1 MSDPYDLFLDP
12 TAFNAEVVFVGTRC
26 GSENLLHQY
35 ATGTLHFVRGGR
47 ARVDLPGGAV
57 VAVDEPSLV
66 FFPRPH
72 QHRVQAADEGGIE
85 IVCAIATFGDAF
97 RRAIALA
104 FPDVVVLPLSRLE
117 AIRHTLEAFFAEA
130 ASRAPGSRQMADKL
144 CGILLAYLA
153 RYLFEQ
159 GTQQQ
164 RPPAAG
170 LIAAACDK
178 RIASAIAAIHSRFED
193 VLDLETLARGV
204 GMSRTRFVALFGR
217 LVGTSPHNYLVN
229 YRIGMAQQMLATK
242 LPVKTVA
249 ARVGYGTTS
258 AFVRKFKQV
267 VGVSPGAWAK

>member
-12 TAFNAEVVFVGTRC
+12 TAFNAEVIFVGTRC
-26 GSENLLHQY
+26 GRENLLHQY
-35 ATGTLHFVRGGR
+35 TTGTIHFVRSGH
-47 ARVDLPGGAV
+47 ALVHLPDAQ
-57 VAVDEPSLV
+57 AMQIDEPSLV

-72 QHRVQAADEGGIE
+72 THTVQAAGDAGIE
-85 IVCAIATFGDAF
+85 LVCAIATFGDAF
-97 RRAIALA
+97 QRAIALS
-104 FPDVVVLPLSRLE
+104 FPDVVVVPLSRLE
-117 AIRHTLEAFFAEA
+117 AIRHTLEAFFSEA
-130 ASRAPGSRQMADKL
+130 SSRAPGSRQMADKL

-153 RYLFEQ
+153 RHLFEQ
-159 GTQQQ
+159 DRQQ
-164 RPPAAG
+164 RPGAAG
-170 LIAAACDK
+170 LFAAACDK
-178 RIASAIAAIHSRFED
+178 RIASAVAAIHSRFED

-204 GMSRTRFVALFGR
+204 GMSRTRFVELFSR

-229 YRIGMAQQMLATK
+229 YRIGMAQQMLATR

>member
-12 TAFNAEVVFVGTRC
+12 TAFNAEVIFVGTRC
-26 GSENLLHQY
+26 GRENLLHKY
-35 ATGTLHFVRGGR
+35 TTGTIHFVRGGR
-47 ARVDLPGGAV
+47 ARVDLPCGTA
-57 VAVDEPSLV
+57 ATIEEPSLV

-72 QHRVQAADEGGIE
+72 EHRVQPADDGGIE
-85 IVCAIATFGDAF
+85 LVCAIATFGDAF
-97 RRAIALA
+97 RRAIALS
-104 FPDVVVLPLSRLE
+104 FPDMVVLPLARLE

-130 ASRAPGSRQMADKL
+130 ASQAPGSRQMADKL

-153 RYLFEQ
+153 RHLFEQ
-159 GTQQQ
+159 GRQQS
-164 RPPAAG
+164 PPATG

-178 RIASAIAAIHSRFED
+178 RIACAIAAIHSRFED

-204 GMSRTRFVALFGR
+204 GMSRTRFVELFGR

-229 YRIGMAQQMLATK
+229 YRIGMAQQMLATR